1 MVWIWSL
8 DHQKP
13 DDVYNLQRQLLSAGF
28 IFLIISTKSNKYVK
42 LFFILWK
49 HYNKL
54 NYFIVKERL
63 TAAEARGTKEI
74 IRFYMFF
81 CMYYVNNNG
90 PYKLQDKLIF
100 PCGKWATQMTVYVR
114 SKLWSCS
121 KNMYWLSFQ
130 KGI

>member
-1 MVWIWSL
+1 MSNQVEGPVQSMVWNSESDASDA
-8 DHQKP
+8 DHWITRNHKP

-28 IFLIISTKSNKYVK
+28 IFLITSTKSNKYVK

-90 PYKLQDKLIF
+90 PYKI
-100 PCGKWATQMTVYVR
+100 
-114 SKLWSCS
+114 S
-121 KNMYWLSFQ
+121 
-130 KGI
+130 